1 MYRLL
6 YNEFHIIIYIAD
18 YSSLA
23 GIIHCMDGMCRIADT
38 NIWMAP
44 CVSIHQD
51 IYEGF
56 RRLYLKYCMKL
67 LNIYCLTSHV
77 FSLCFGNGG
86 VRIFLAEC
94 VIWREY
100 CGGRGV
106 LHTCAF
112 LSSTSLIHFDM
123 LSYYPTNRL
132 PFTSWR
138 EDFDR
143 RECKHTCRFLVKSI
157 PLVH

>member
-23 GIIHCMDGMCRIADT
+23 GIINCMDGTCWIADT

-44 CVSIHQD
+44 CVYIHQD

-56 RRLYLKYCMKL
+56 RRLYLEYCMKL
-67 LNIYCLTSHV
+67 LNIYCLTYM
-77 FSLCFGNGG
+77 CFHCVLGRGGG

-106 LHTCAF
+106 LHTFAF
-112 LSSTSLIHFDM
+112 LSSTSLIHFICFLIIQRIDC
-123 LSYYPTNRL
+123 RL
-132 PFTSWR
+132 HLGGKISTEGSVSIR
-138 EDFDR
+138 VDFW
-143 RECKHTCRFLVKSI
+143 
-157 PLVH
+157 